1 MEGLGNAKRS
11 MNFSWRQQRIIKRCG
26 TKKRTKTGGPW
37 LSQCFPNLPTR
48 QNNQDGLLKVQVLGL
63 HSQTFESEVPG
74 MWPRNCIF
82 KQSFQV
88 IPGQPA
94 WHWFMKWSMGSIAL
108 LKNAFLKSCLFME
121 FFLAES
127 FVQSTRQVCY
137 LEATSSKSP
146 SLECFDKTNTQFERK
161 TPDNFQQNVITRL
174 GGKTSAWY

>member
-1 MEGLGNAKRS
+1 MEGLGNAKWS
-11 MNFSWRQQRIIKRCG
+11 MNFFLKATENHQEMWDKETNEQKQEDLDFHSASQIWPCIRIIRMACWKSRFWG
-26 TKKRTKTGGPW
+26 STPRP
-37 LSQCFPNLPTR
+37 
-48 QNNQDGLLKVQVLGL
+48 
-63 HSQTFESEVPG
+63 FESEFPG
-74 MWPRNCIF
+74 MWPRNYIF

-121 FFLAES
+121 IFLAES

-146 SLECFDKTNTQFERK
+146 SLECFNKTNTQFECK
-161 TPDNFQQNVITRL
+161 TPDNFQ
-174 GGKTSAWY
+174 

>member
-1 MEGLGNAKRS
+1 MRNEIGRWVRARTWRAWGMPNEVWTFPEGNRESLRDVG
-11 MNFSWRQQRIIKRCG
+11 QRN
-26 TKKRTKTGGPW
+26 KRTKTGGPW
-37 LSQCFPNLPTR
+37 LSQCFPNLPMH
-48 QNNQDGLLKVQVLGL
+48 QDGLLKVQVLGL

-74 MWPRNCIF
+74 MWPRNYIF

-146 SLECFDKTNTQFERK
+146 SLECFNKTNTQFECK
-161 TPDNFQQNVITRL
+161 TPDNFQ
-174 GGKTSAWY
+174 